1 MKRLLLF
8 LICICFIQAIHSQE
22 YVRRTFKDTRI
33 INTHSVE
40 TIQARKLDLRIGH
53 RFGDLK
59 GGWQSFYGLENAQD
73 ILIGFDY
80 GVTDNLNVGIH
91 RTKGAGPLTR
101 LLSSTIKYRALRQS
115 DESPISLTGYGVAT
129 ISTVE
134 RDEENEFVLNNFAR
148 FSHRFIFAGQL
159 LIARKFSDRFSLQVF
174 PSYVHRNIVGFDEAN
189 GTFSFGAAT
198 RLQITKV
205 MGIIVDLSVP
215 IGTDTTEAALGLGLE
230 IDTGGHVFQINL
242 TNARGIIE
250 TDYIPNTQATWANGE
265 IRLGF
270 TISRVFNL

>member
-1 MKRLLLF
+1 MKRLLFL
-8 LICICFIQAIHSQE
+8 LICTSFFQTVYSQE

-40 TIQARKLDLRIGH
+40 TIQARKLDMRIGH

-59 GGWQSFYGLENAQD
+59 GGWQSFYGLESAQD

-80 GVTDNLNVGIH
+80 GITDNLNVGIH

-115 DESPISLTGYGVAT
+115 NDSPISLTTYGVAT

-134 RDEENEFVLNNFAR
+134 RDEENEFVLNHFAR
-148 FSHRFIFAGQL
+148 FSHRFIFAGQV

-174 PSYVHRNIVGFDEAN
+174 PSYVHRNIVSFDETN
-189 GTFSFGAAT
+189 GTFSVGAAT
-198 RLQITKV
+198 RFQITKV
-205 MGIIVDLSVP
+205 MGIIVDVSAP
-215 IGTDTTEAALGLGLE
+215 IGTDTTEAAIGLGLE

-250 TDYIPNTQATWANGE
+250 TDYIPNTQATWGNGE

>member
-1 MKRLLLF
+1 MKRILF
-8 LICICFIQAIHSQE
+8 LLISISCFQFAYGQE

-40 TIQARKLDLRIGH
+40 TIQARKLDMRIGH

-59 GGWQSFYGLENAQD
+59 GGWQSFYGLESAQD

-80 GVTDNLNVGIH
+80 GITDDLNVGLH
-91 RTKGAGPLTR
+91 RTKGAGPLNR
-101 LLSSTIKYRALRQS
+101 LLSTTLKYRALKQS
-115 DESPISLTGYGVAT
+115 NEVPISLTGYGVW
-129 ISTVE
+129 STSTME
-134 RDEENEFVLNNFAR
+134 KDETNEFVLNNFQQ
-148 FSHRFIFAGQL
+148 FSHRFIFAGQV

-174 PSYVHRNIVGFDEAN
+174 PSYVHRNIVGFEQSN

-198 RLQITKV
+198 RFQINKV
-205 MGIIVDLSVP
+205 MGIIADATVP
-215 IGTDTTEAALGLGLE
+215 LGTNDTKAAIGLGLE
-230 IDTGGHVFQINL
+230 IDTGGHVFQINF
-242 TNARGIIE
+242 TNARGIME
-250 TDYIPNTQATWANGE
+250 TDYIPNTQATWGNGE